1 MAWVVAIAVAAAYLI
16 NKKLQMDHELE
27 RAVTD
32 FNAAAKPDDTLPSSE
47 IRKVQ
52 RSADNATLQAD
63 YNMADL
69 DVSDVQKLNQL
80 QQGASSGVQA
90 YEADPRLSEIEGV
103 YLTRDNFGA

>member
-1 MAWVVAIAVAAAYLI
+1 MWVVAIAVAAAYLI
-16 NKKLQMDHELE
+16 NKKMQADHQLD

-32 FNAAAKPDDTLPSSE
+32 FNAAANPDESLPSSE

-52 RSADNATLQAD
+52 RTADEATLQAD

-69 DVSDVQKLNQL
+69 EASDVQKLNQL
-80 QQGASSGVQA
+80 QQGASEGVRA
-90 YEADPRLSEIEGV
+90 YEADPRLHQIEGV